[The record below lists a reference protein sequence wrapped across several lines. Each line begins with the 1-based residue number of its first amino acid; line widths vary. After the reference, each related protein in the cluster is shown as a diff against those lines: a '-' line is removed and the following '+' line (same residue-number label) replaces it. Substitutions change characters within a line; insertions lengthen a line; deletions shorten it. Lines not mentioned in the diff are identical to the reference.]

1 MSTKAPTTLQ
11 ELTMQFL
18 VRNQAVAVSSID
30 SLPVDSFLQLFKK
43 AFAYRSTEILNAMV
57 QGLGLALPPSGS
69 THEDMDLK
77 DLEVALDL
85 INMLWRQKVHN
96 RRCNLQVLNLQNEQQ
111 DVWTMGYMA
120 MASAC
125 SAEDIPEQGAANPC
139 AGMVA
144 KQPVKVFV
152 DICIQEKDDILKD
165 KFLAHLLRWV
175 KKIKHLEKLYC
186 ENLQMNMPHVW
197 ENRGSYL
204 IPNVLQVHIQELYMV
219 HYWNWKTTKTV
230 VHYVGKMQNLCVFS
244 FSCVWA
250 KDYTFPSLNEWYSSI
265 YSIQLES

>member
-1 MSTKAPTTLQ
+1 
-11 ELTMQFL
+11 
-18 VRNQAVAVSSID
+18 
-30 SLPVDSFLQLFKK
+30 
-43 AFAYRSTEILNAMV
+43 
-57 QGLGLALPPSGS
+57 
-69 THEDMDLK
+69 
-77 DLEVALDL
+77 
-85 INMLWRQKVHN
+85 
-96 RRCNLQVLNLQNEQQ
+96 
-111 DVWTMGYMA
+111 MA
-120 MASAC
+120 MAHAC
-125 SAEDIPEQGAANPC
+125 SAKDMTEQGAAYPG

-144 KQPVKVFV
+144 KKPVKVFV
-152 DICIQEKDDILKD
+152 DICIQEKDDILKY